1 MEEWKD
7 LNSVLGKYYQISNT
21 GKLKNKLTN
30 KILKP
35 TPDKR
40 GYPRFRLS
48 VKAFKVSL
56 RLHRLVAYHFIENPE
71 NKPQVNHIDGNK
83 LNNNVNN
90 LEWNTNSENQLH
102 AVRTGLKIT
111 KKGKESCRFKSSI
124 LVFDL
129 LGNQVDELFG
139 NEDMKNKGY
148 DFRNVSAVVT
158 GKRKTY
164 KKLIFKRK

>member
-56 RLHRLVAYHFIENPE
+56 RLHRLVAYHFIENP
-71 NKPQVNHIDGNK
+71 
-83 LNNNVNN
+83 
-90 LEWNTNSENQLH
+90 
-102 AVRTGLKIT
+102 
-111 KKGKESCRFKSSI
+111 
-124 LVFDL
+124 
-129 LGNQVDELFG
+129 
-139 NEDMKNKGY
+139 
-148 DFRNVSAVVT
+148 
-158 GKRKTY
+158 
-164 KKLIFKRK
+164 